1 MLRVSDTPVMNS
13 FSPFANPDDAAGII
27 TSGIVI
33 ILVMKFV
40 TRWIEVTREWQMERA
55 RLQALEMQAAAAAG
69 APMIQQP
76 AANGSAAPPY
86 AIAAASH
93 VVEMG
98 AVNRFLDDILREK
111 PARFTPENLR
121 EFTRNY
127 AERLGSGGFG
137 VVYRGAFPNGVQ
149 VAVKILNSTLDRR
162 AEEQFMAEVG
172 TAGRTYHINLVRL
185 YGFCF
190 DATTKALVYEY
201 LEKGSL
207 DRVLFDLEGDALGFD
222 ALSGI
227 VAGTARGV
235 RYLHEECQHRIIHY
249 DIKPGN
255 VLLTADYTPKVAD
268 FGLAR
273 LCNRDSTHLTMTGA
287 RGTPGYAAPELWLP
301 LPVTHRCDV
310 YSFGMLVFEILGRR
324 RNLELQHPA
333 VTVSQ
338 EWYPRWVWQR
348 FDQGKFGDVMAA
360 SGIHAK
366 DGEKAERM
374 CKVALWCVQYQ
385 PEARPS
391 MSSVVRMLEGEEE
404 IARPVNPFTYMASVH
419 MVSSSSSGDGD
430 GGSAAA
436 SSYSSKELRGGTRSA
451 ANNQGR

>member
-1 MLRVSDTPVMNS
+1 
-13 FSPFANPDDAAGII
+13 
-27 TSGIVI
+27 
-33 ILVMKFV
+33 
-40 TRWIEVTREWQMERA
+40 
-55 RLQALEMQAAAAAG
+55 MQAAAAAD
-69 APMIQQP
+69 PIQP
-76 AANGSAAPPY
+76 ANG
-86 AIAAASH
+86 H
-93 VVEMG
+93 RVVEMG

-111 PARFTPENLR
+111 PARFSPENLR

-137 VVYRGAFPNGVQ
+137 VVYRGAFPSGAQ

-162 AEEQFMAEVG
+162 AEEQFMAEVA

-201 LEKGSL
+201 LENGSL
-207 DRVLFDLEGDALGFD
+207 DHVLFEHDHRQRITGDDDEELGFD
-222 ALSGI
+222 TLYGI
-227 VAGTARGV
+227 VVGTAKGI

-255 VLLTADYTPKVAD
+255 VLLTGDYTPKVAD

-273 LCNRDSTHLTMTGA
+273 LCNRDNTHLTMTGA

-301 LPVTHRCDV
+301 LPVTHKCDV

-324 RNLELQHPA
+324 RNLEPQHNA
-333 VTVSQ
+333 VSQ
-338 EWYPRWVWQR
+338 EWYPKWVWRRFEQGR
-348 FDQGKFGDVMAA
+348 FDDVATA
-360 SGIHAK
+360 SGIAGK
-366 DGEKAERM
+366 DMEKAERM

-385 PEARPS
+385 PDARPS

-404 IARPVNPFTYMASVH
+404 IARPVNPFTYMASLH
-419 MVSSSSSGDGD
+419 TISTSSSSG
-430 GGSAAA
+430 GSAFTAA
-436 SSYSSKELRGGTRSA
+436 SGDSSQEFRGSRGSIGS
-451 ANNQGR
+451 QGW